1 VEKLKTVIDLGKGKI
16 LVTGGAGFIGST
28 LIWALNGRSLD
39 NILVCDELAI
49 DEKWRNLVPLRFDD
63 YIAAPDLLGLVTDES
78 PLLNEVRTIFHLGAC
93 SATTERDLGY
103 LMRNNY
109 QFTKDLAEWAAR
121 RRLRFV
127 YASSAATYGDGSA
140 GMSDDEQQLVQ
151 FRPLNGYAFSKHR
164 FDVYAKKRGLLDSA
178 VGLKYFNVFGP
189 NEGHKKEMRSLVHK
203 AFEQV
208 QHTGKIQLFKS
219 YRPEYGHGEQQ
230 RDFLYVKDAVEMTLH
245 LAINVSARGLFNLG
259 SGRARTWNELA
270 SAVFAALKKSPQI
283 EFIEMP
289 EALRDKYQYFTEA
302 NIGKLRS
309 AGYAGPDFTLEQ
321 GVADYVQN
329 YLLTGRSLEP

>member
-1 VEKLKTVIDLGKGKI
+1 VENLKTVIDLGKGKI
-16 LVTGGAGFIGST
+16 LVTGGAGFIGSA
-28 LIWALNGRSLD
+28 LVWALNRRSLD

-63 YIAAPDLLGLVTDES
+63 YIAAPDLLELVTKES
-78 PLLNEVRTIFHLGAC
+78 HLLNEVRTVFHLGAC

-140 GMSDDEQQLVQ
+140 GMNDDEQQLVR

-164 FDVYAKKRGLLDSA
+164 FDLYAKKRGLLDSA

-208 QHTGKIQLFKS
+208 LHTGKIQLFKS
-219 YRPEYGHGEQQ
+219 YRPEYAHGEQQ

-245 LAINVSARGLFNLG
+245 LAIDLSARGLFNLG
-259 SGRARTWNELA
+259 SGRARSWNELA
-270 SAVFAALKKSPQI
+270 AAVFAALKKSPEI
-283 EFIEMP
+283 EFVEMP

-302 NIGKLRS
+302 NIEKLRS
-309 AGYAGPDFTLEQ
+309 TGYKGPDFTLEQ
-321 GVADYVQN
+321 GVVDYVQN
-329 YLLTGRSLEP
+329 YLLGGRSLDP